1 MKKVCKQCGKEFELT
16 EEAIQFYESKNLDI
30 PKRCKECRD
39 KNKQKQQ
46 REKGIE
52 KQVVPGESKPQAGDG
67 QANNFLRNAVMAV
80 IIIVI
85 AVGSIFANQKDRG
98 PAPTNIDYSDDSITT
113 DISFRNEKLLNEH
126 YQKHGIE
133 MGFTSAS
140 EYEAAARRVVEN
152 SKSLHKTE
160 AEDGDDVYYLES
172 SNELVIVSTDGYI
185 RTYFKPN
192 DGIAYYNRQ

>member
-1 MKKVCKQCGKEFELT
+1 MRNGEYTILKKVYKQSGNS
-16 EEAIQFYESKNLDI
+16 QDNNL
-30 PKRCKECRD
+30 
-39 KNKQKQQ
+39 
-46 REKGIE
+46 
-52 KQVVPGESKPQAGDG
+52 
-67 QANNFLRNAVMAV
+67 LRNIVMA
-80 IIIVI
+80 IIVIMI
-85 AVGSIFANQKDRG
+85 AVGSIFANQKDRE
-98 PAPTNIDYSDDSITT
+98 PTSTNIDYSDDNATT
-113 DISFRNEKLLNEH
+113 DIGFRNEKLLNEH

-133 MGFTSAS
+133 MGFTSAL
-140 EYEAAARRVVEN
+140 EYEAAAGRVVEN

>member
-1 MKKVCKQCGKEFELT
+1 MKKVCKQSGN
-16 EEAIQFYESKNLDI
+16 SRDNNL
-30 PKRCKECRD
+30 
-39 KNKQKQQ
+39 
-46 REKGIE
+46 
-52 KQVVPGESKPQAGDG
+52 
-67 QANNFLRNAVMAV
+67 LRNIVMV
-80 IIIVI
+80 IMFIMI
-85 AVGSIFANQKDRG
+85 AVGSIVANQKDRE
-98 PAPTNIDYSDDSITT
+98 PTATNFDYSDSITS
-113 DISFRNEKLLNEH
+113 DINFRSEKLLNEH

-133 MGFTSAS
+133 MGFSSAS